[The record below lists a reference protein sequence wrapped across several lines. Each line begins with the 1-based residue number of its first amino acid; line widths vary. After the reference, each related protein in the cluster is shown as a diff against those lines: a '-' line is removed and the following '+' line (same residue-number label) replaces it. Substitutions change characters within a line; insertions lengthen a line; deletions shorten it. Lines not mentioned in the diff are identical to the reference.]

1 MPLLG
6 VAHPLD
12 DAGKPEPNVG
22 QDDAPDHA
30 EDAGLDGFG
39 GPCGGATEV
48 FDVGDAVLDD
58 VREHGEAEGMEGG
71 DDDVSADPEHS
82 DRADDSDDGE
92 DLRHDG
98 NEASS
103 KAGNATLLFCEA

>member
-1 MPLLG
+1 MSSLG

-12 DAGKPEPNVG
+12 DAGNPEPNVG
-22 QDDAPDHA
+22 EDDAPDQA

-58 VREHGEAEGMEGG
+58 VVERGEAEVVEGG
-71 DDDVSADPEHS
+71 DDDVSADPEHGEC
-82 DRADDSDDGE
+82 ADDSDDGE

-103 KAGNATLLFCEA
+103 EAGNATLLFCEA